1 MRSFTMRKKK
11 LGRWREVLQNHI
23 GNNRKEYIIVTL
35 FFIIG
40 VFLGVL
46 FINYTG
52 ESQHTEISTYLNQFL
67 TKVNEKQEIDQ
78 MAMLKNSLWE
88 NIVLTITIWFFGTT
102 LIGLPVV
109 FGMLIYRGFCLGY
122 TISACI
128 QVLGFSKGI
137 VFVLSTLVVQNL
149 IFIPVLLAL
158 AVSGFKL
165 YQSIVKDK
173 RKENIKLEMIRHT
186 IFGLVMMVFLCLA
199 SVLEVFISGNLLKV
213 IVPLWGQGGG

>member
-1 MRSFTMRKKK
+1 MRKKK
-11 LGRWREVLQNHI
+11 LGKWKEVVQDHI
-23 GNNRKEYIIVTL
+23 SNNRKEYIIVTL

-52 ESQHTEISTYLNQFL
+52 ESQHSEISTYLNQFL
-67 TKVNEKQEIDQ
+67 TKVNEKQDINQ
-78 MAMLKNSLWE
+78 MEMLKISLWD
-88 NIVLTITIWFFGTT
+88 NVLLAITIWFFGTT

-109 FGMLIYRGFCLGY
+109 FGILAYRGFCLGY

-137 VFVLSTLVVQNL
+137 VFVLSSLVVQNL
-149 IFIPVLLAL
+149 IFITVLLAL

-186 IFGLVMMVFLCLA
+186 VFSLMMMMFLCLA
-199 SVLEVFISGNLLKV
+199 SVLEVFISGNLLKM
-213 IVPLWGQGGG
+213 IVPLWNQGGG

>member
-1 MRSFTMRKKK
+1 MRKKK
-11 LGRWREVLQNHI
+11 LGKWKEVVQDHI
-23 GNNRKEYIIVTL
+23 SNNRKEYIIVTL

-52 ESQHTEISTYLNQFL
+52 ESQHSEISTYLNQFL
-67 TKVNEKQEIDQ
+67 TKVNEKQDINQ
-78 MAMLKNSLWE
+78 MEMLKISLWD
-88 NIVLTITIWFFGTT
+88 NVLLAITIWFFGTT

-109 FGMLIYRGFCLGY
+109 FGILAYRGFCLGY

-137 VFVLSTLVVQNL
+137 VFVLSSLVVQNL

-186 IFGLVMMVFLCLA
+186 VFSLMMMVFLCLA
-199 SVLEVFISGNLLKV
+199 SVLEVFISGNLLKM
-213 IVPLWGQGGG
+213 IVPLWNQGGG

>member
-1 MRSFTMRKKK
+1 MRKKRMGK
-11 LGRWREVLQNHI
+11 WKEVLQSHI
-23 GNNRKEYIIVTL
+23 SNNRKEYIIVTL

-67 TKVNEKQEIDQ
+67 TKVSEKQDIDQ
-78 MAMLKNSLWE
+78 MAMFQVSLWE
-88 NIVLTITIWFFGTT
+88 NIVLVITIWFFGTT

-109 FGMLIYRGFCLGY
+109 FGIVAYRGFCLGY

-128 QVLGFSKGI
+128 QVLGFSKGL

-173 RKENIKLEMIRHT
+173 RKENIKFEMVRHT
-186 IFGLVMMVFLCLA
+186 LFSLMMMAFLCVA
-199 SVLEVFISGNLLKV
+199 SVLEVFISANVLRW
-213 IVPLWGQGGG
+213 IVPYWNQAG